1 MLFRSN
7 CETDFVAR
15 GDTFQELVKNVAMQV
30 AACPNVEYVRVE
42 DVPSEIVEREKAIE
56 MGRDDLASKK
66 PEMREK
72 IVEGRIQKRVK
83 ELCLLDQP
91 FIRDQSITVEELIK
105 RTIAQV
111 GENIQVR
118 RFARFVLGEG
128 IEKEENTFA
137 DEINQQMAKMEAA
150 AEAQD
155 AAEAAATEAPA
166 EAAAEEAPKG
176 DAKAKKGKSGGKKK
190 SK

>member
-1 MLFRSN
+1 
-7 CETDFVAR
+7 
-15 GDTFQELVKNVAMQV
+15 
-30 AACPNVEYVRVE
+30 VEYVRTE
-42 DVPSEIVEREKAIE
+42 DVPAEIVEREKAIE

-137 DEINQQMAKMEAA
+137 DEINEQMAKMEAA

-155 AAEAAATEAPA
+155 AAEASTETAPEKA
-166 EAAAEEAPKG
+166 PETPVEEAPIQETPVEAPKAE
-176 DAKAKKGKSGGKKK
+176 AKAKKGKSSGKKK

>member
-1 MLFRSN
+1 
-7 CETDFVAR
+7 
-15 GDTFQELVKNVAMQV
+15 VAMQV

-42 DVPSEIVEREKAIE
+42 DVPADIVAREKAIE

-155 AAEAAATEAPA
+155 AAEVAATEAPA